1 MPNAKFDAK
10 SFNPEAFK
18 YIMDRIPR
26 TRLNEIRK
34 SKVLVGNPD
43 IRAVLGTQ
51 NGTGYARV
59 AVRGL
64 LDGEAVNYD
73 GQTDITA
80 TSTKTFEQGVVV
92 IGRAKAW
99 VEKDF
104 SFDITGGVDFMNN
117 VAQQVA
123 DYWQDIDQDTIL
135 AVLKGV
141 FSMTGGKSGEFVTKH
156 TYSVNGNLEAST
168 LNSAT
173 AQACGDH
180 KKKFAMIFMHS
191 VPATNLENLNL
202 LTALKYTDKDGVTR
216 DLTLYTWNGK
226 LVIVDDG
233 MPVEAVAAT
242 YKLTSDTALV
252 TGKTYYTKSGTKYNA
267 VASPSVDNIATYYEV
282 DVPAGEEY
290 TSYVLGEGSI
300 NFEDLGAKVPYE
312 MSRDPAKNGGQDTL
326 YTRQRKVFA
335 PKGISYEKTSQTTLS
350 PTDAELSDGA
360 NWALVHSGEATE
372 SQRSY
377 INHKVSLGLELNEKT
392 QIFPIRNGI
401 DFLGFHTYLT
411 ESGKVIR
418 KLRHSSIKRMRAK
431 LRHWE
436 KEYPAGRVTREQILQ
451 SWQAWDAHAAHGNT
465 WALRQQVRDRVQNI
479 LKEEI

>member
-59 AVRGL
+59 AMRGL

-104 SFDITGGVDFMNN
+104 SFDITGGIDFMDN
-117 VAQQVA
+117 VAAQVA
-123 DYWQDIDQDTIL
+123 DYWQDVDQDTLI

-141 FSMTGGKSGEFVTKH
+141 FSMTSTKGAQFVSKH
-156 TYSVNGNLEAST
+156 TFTVDGNMEPST

-173 AQACGDH
+173 AKACGDH

-191 VPATNLENLNL
+191 VVATNLENLNL
-202 LTALKYTDKDGVTR
+202 LTALKYTDKDGITR

-226 LVIVDDG
+226 LVVVDDG
-233 MPVEAVAAT
+233 MPVAAVETT
-242 YKLTSDTALV
+242 YKKTTDTALDAS
-252 TGKTYYTKSGTKYNA
+252 KTYYTKSGTKYSA
-267 VASPSVDNIATYYEV
+267 VASPNVDNIATYYEV
-282 DVPAGEEY
+282 DVAAHDEY
-290 TSYVLGEGSI
+290 TSYVLGEGAI
-300 NFEDLGAKVPYE
+300 WYEDIGAKVPYE
-312 MSRDPAKNGGQDTL
+312 MDRDPAKNGGQDTL

-335 PKGISYEKTSQTTLS
+335 PFGISYEKTSQASLS
-350 PTDAELSDGA
+350 PTEAELANGA
-360 NWALVHSGEATE
+360 NWDLVHSGESTE
-372 SQRSY
+372 AQRSY
-377 INHKVSLGLELNEKT
+377 IDDKA
-392 QIFPIRNGI
+392 IAIARIRSRG
-401 DFLGFHTYLT
+401 
-411 ESGKVIR
+411 
-418 KLRHSSIKRMRAK
+418 
-431 LRHWE
+431 
-436 KEYPAGRVTREQILQ
+436 
-451 SWQAWDAHAAHGNT
+451 
-465 WALRQQVRDRVQNI
+465 
-479 LKEEI
+479 